1 MLKYLVTLSILCSIS
16 AAAAIPVHQASG
28 QKQNQYID
36 SGVFVGGHDHGPLT
50 LLNVRHSLKGKI
62 ERLVFDLGQQPSNMD
77 GVERPGF
84 FHISIQT
91 KPQRIVID
99 LENVTNSKV
108 TAQQISRLFSK
119 SPYLSKVSLFED
131 SFHQNMTLEL
141 PLKIAAQME
150 AFELVTAGK
159 PGRIVVDIT
168 SL

>member
-1 MLKYLVTLSILCSIS
+1 MGYITLILSILFSFS
-16 AAAAIPVHQASG
+16 AGAAIPVHQASG

-62 ERLVFDLGQQPSNMD
+62 ERLVFDLGGQTADD

-84 FHISIQT
+84 FHITIQS
-91 KPQRIVID
+91 KPQRIVVD

-119 SPYLSKVSLFED
+119 SPYLSKISIFED
-131 SFHQNMTLEL
+131 PFHQDMTIEL
-141 PLKIAAQME
+141 PLKVAAQME

-168 SL
+168 NL